1 MAGYKIFRG
10 DPSSSEGG
18 CVRAL
23 IVGAGAV
30 GIVYGFYLQKA
41 GAEVSFLVK
50 ERHRSGLRDGVRTYV
65 LKMWGRY
72 ATTVFSGYGVYSDV
86 AELRGREFDLVV
98 LTVASD
104 ALEHSWLA
112 SLARSVGETS
122 RVLTLQPDINDRAK
136 IDQHFPP
143 DRVTQGLINFLSF
156 QAPLAGAARPLPE
169 DSPPGIAWFLVRP
182 SGHFEASETGRWL
195 QAELAKGGFHATVI
209 DDLPGVSARRTAR
222 SIPVTA
228 VLELADWKLARLV
241 SPQFWSLAMASSR
254 EAEAVVS
261 GAALKERALSRSA
274 LRHVLRLALPIIK
287 RMAPFDI
294 EGYLAFHFTKVGP
307 QTLLV
312 LDTLIEA
319 GGGTPSRQVEALR
332 FVRDR
337 LRTKR
342 AEG

>member
-1 MAGYKIFRG
+1 M
-10 DPSSSEGG
+10 
-18 CVRAL
+18 RAL

-30 GIVYGFYLQKA
+30 GIVYGFYLQKV

-50 ERHRSGLRDGVRTYV
+50 ERHRSGLRDGVRTYA

-72 ATTVFSGYGVYSDV
+72 ATTVFSGYGVYSDI
-86 AELRGREFDLVV
+86 AELPGREFDLVV

-104 ALEHSWLA
+104 ALEHDWLA
-112 SLARSVGETS
+112 SLAGSVGETA
-122 RVLTLQPDINDRAK
+122 RLLILQPGINDRAK
-136 IDQHFPP
+136 IDQHFPA
-143 DRVTQGLINFLSF
+143 DRVTQGLINFVSF

-169 DSPPGIAWFLVRP
+169 NSPPGIAWFLMRP
-182 SGHFEASETGRWL
+182 SGHFEASEAGRWL

-209 DDLPGVSARRTAR
+209 DDLPGVSARRTAQ

-241 SPQFWSLAMASSR
+241 SPRFWSLAMASSR

-261 GAALKERALSRSA
+261 GAALKGRSLSRSA
-274 LRHVLRLALPIIK
+274 LRHFLRLALPIVK

-319 GGGTPSRQVEALR
+319 GEGAPPRQVEALR
-332 FVRDR
+332 SVRDR

>member
-1 MAGYKIFRG
+1 
-10 DPSSSEGG
+10 
-18 CVRAL
+18 VRAL

-50 ERHRSGLRDGVRTYV
+50 EQHRSGLRDGVRTYV

-72 ATTVFSGYGVYSDV
+72 ATSVFSGYGVYSDV

-104 ALEHSWLA
+104 ALEHDWLA
-112 SLARSVGETS
+112 SLAASVGETP

-169 DSPPGIAWFLVRP
+169 DSTPGIAWFLLRP
-182 SGHFEASETGRWL
+182 HGHFEANETGRWL

-209 DDLPGVSARRTAR
+209 HDLSGVSARRTAR
-222 SIPVTA
+222 STPITA
-228 VLELADWKLARLV
+228 VLELADWKLARLL
-241 SPQFWSLAMASSR
+241 SPRFWSLAMASSR
-254 EAEAVVS
+254 EADAVVS
-261 GAALKERALSRSA
+261 GAALKGRAPSRSV
-274 LRHVLRLALPIIK
+274 LRHSLRFALPIIK

-312 LDTLIEA
+312 LDSLIEA
-319 GGGTPSRQVEALR
+319 GGATPSGQVEALVS
-332 FVRDR
+332 VRDR
-337 LRTKR
+337 LRAKR
-342 AEG
+342 VAG